1 MAYGKLVTKGR
12 QMTAIDQPEYKVRS
26 LEHVNLTTEAYNEL
40 KRNLMTGGFKPGSKL
55 TIRNL
60 AAGLG
65 ISPTPVREAL
75 VQLAAEGA
83 LTQTAGRS
91 FIVPQLDARGYE
103 DLRTLRELLEGEGAY
118 RAAEQ
123 ISADT
128 IDTLAALHT
137 QLINAKEN
145 ADYASALAYNQQ
157 FHLTLCAAGGSQRL
171 LRIVEGLWLQ
181 MGPLLNALYEHREA
195 PSNRNEHRHVTLMN
209 ALRKGDKD
217 TARRAIQSDI
227 SDGATPILAYLQ
239 TQTKARS

>member
-1 MAYGKLVTKGR
+1 
-12 QMTAIDQPEYKVRS
+12 MTAAEPPEFKVRS
-26 LEHVNLTTEAYNEL
+26 LAHVNLTTEAYNEL
-40 KRNLMTGGFKPGSKL
+40 KRNLMTGGLKPGAKL

-91 FIVPQLDARGYE
+91 FIVAQLDATGYE

-118 RAAEQ
+118 RAAER
-123 ISADT
+123 ISAET
-128 IDTLAALHT
+128 INTLATLHT
-137 QLINAKEN
+137 QLIEAKEN
-145 ADYASALAYNQQ
+145 ADFASALAYNQQ

-171 LRIVEGLWLQ
+171 FKIVEGLWLQ

-195 PSNRNEHRHVTLMN
+195 PSNLSEHRHITLIN
-209 ALRKGDKD
+209 ALREGDKE
-217 TARRAIQSDI
+217 TARRAIQLDI
-227 SDGATPILAYLQ
+227 SDGATPILAHLEA
-239 TQTKARS
+239 QTKNRT

>member
-1 MAYGKLVTKGR
+1 
-12 QMTAIDQPEYKVRS
+12 MTATEPSEYKMRS
-26 LEHVNLTTEAYNEL
+26 LAHVNLTTEAYNEL
-40 KRNLMTGGFKPGSKL
+40 KRNLMTGGFKPGAKL

-91 FIVPQLDARGYE
+91 FIVPQLDAAGYE
-103 DLRTLRELLEGEGAY
+103 DLRTLRELLEGEAVY
-118 RAAEQ
+118 RAAERT
-123 ISADT
+123 SPAT
-128 IDTLAALHT
+128 INTLTALHT
-137 QLINAKEN
+137 QLIYAKEN

-157 FHLTLCAAGGSQRL
+157 FHLTLCAASGSLRL

-195 PSNRNEHRHVTLMN
+195 PSSPKEHRHITLIN
-209 ALRKGDKD
+209 ALRDGDKD
-217 TARRAIQSDI
+217 TARRAIQLDI
-227 SDGATPILAYLQ
+227 SDGATPILAHLQ
-239 TQTKARS
+239 AQTKTPT